1 MKAKQ
6 KFLLVIKGKPI
17 SATHDLLISAPAFI
31 ERTKT
36 NITDEDDL
44 NPFSSP
50 RERFLGRFHGYHQKE
65 FSIKLKPS
73 FFRKHSSNQL
83 IWIYGKIEPL
93 NEAAIR
99 LHLHYHRT
107 AHTKHS
113 LWAITALICAIL
125 LWVGT
130 QILKYG
136 TILEFL
142 MVLGFILFF
151 YLLFILMLVISVK
164 GQLTYFNKYFLGAIP
179 VGVEK

>member
-1 MKAKQ
+1 M
-6 KFLLVIKGKPI
+6 
-17 SATHDLLISAPAFI
+17 
-31 ERTKT
+31 
-36 NITDEDDL
+36 
-44 NPFSSP
+44 
-50 RERFLGRFHGYHQKE
+50 
-65 FSIKLKPS
+65 
-73 FFRKHSSNQL
+73 
-83 IWIYGKIEPL
+83 KIEPL

-107 AHTKHS
+107 AYTKHS
-113 LWAITALICAIL
+113 LRAITAVISAIL

-151 YLLFILMLVISVK
+151 YLLFILMLVISVN
-164 GQLTYFNKYFLGAIP
+164 GQFTYFNKYFLGAIP